1 MLTPGVWLS
10 KSFNRVASSHSLN
23 LLEGVASWC
32 TVCGVTS
39 DNPVLSLS
47 ESCVREIS
55 LYHKVAVH
63 LAGLWPSASLNW
75 APPCTPLVVLFG
87 F

>member
-1 MLTPGVWLS
+1 MLIPGVWFS
-10 KSFNRVASSHSLN
+10 KSVNCIASSHSLN
-23 LLEGVASWC
+23 LLC

-63 LAGLWPSASLNW
+63 LAGLWPSESLNW

-87 F
+87 L